1 MGGELFLVLGWGS
14 PIGIGIF
21 LALLGLMIFLLSKS
35 GGKKKD

>member
-1 MGGELFLVLGWGS
+1 MSDLNLVLGWGS

-21 LALLGLMIFLLSKS
+21 LICLGAMIYFLAKA